1 MAKINSKQKGAR
13 AEREVARILRD
24 HGYLDAHRTAQ
35 YCGNTGEAADVDGV
49 PGFHIE
55 VKVRGEKEYLAIEDW
70 WNKLVSESDL
80 SGRIPVLVY
89 KKDRKKWKIVMD
101 FEMWLEV
108 VKDYV
113 PF

>member
-1 MAKINSKQKGAR
+1 MAKINSKQKGKR
-13 AEREVARILRD
+13 AELEVAKILRD

-49 PGFHIE
+49 PGFHLE
-55 VKVRGEKEYLAIEDW
+55 VKHQETTQLDKW
-70 WNKLVSESDL
+70 WAQAVHDSDFT
-80 SGRIPVLVY
+80 GRIPVLVH
-89 KKDRKKWKIVMD
+89 RKNGQKWKITMD